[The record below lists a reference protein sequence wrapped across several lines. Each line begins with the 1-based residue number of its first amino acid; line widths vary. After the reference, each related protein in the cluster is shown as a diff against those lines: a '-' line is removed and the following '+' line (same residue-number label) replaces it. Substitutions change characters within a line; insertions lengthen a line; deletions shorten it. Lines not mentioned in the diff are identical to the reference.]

1 MSASDMPDNAG
12 KATRPATPA
21 QEARRAARELAVQ
34 GLYQWQMTGKSI
46 SAVEAEFR
54 AQVADEELEDH
65 ENWHKV
71 MQIADQALFHE
82 LLSNTAGQRADV
94 DRAIAPL
101 LDRRLEDLDRIE
113 LAILRLG
120 AYELAHR
127 PEVPYR
133 VVINEGVELAK
144 IFGATDGHKY
154 VNGILDKL
162 ASRLRG
168 AEVAARRR

>member
-1 MSASDMPDNAG
+1 MSAPSRQPS
-12 KATRPATPA
+12 KA
-21 QEARRAARELAVQ
+21 QESRRAARELAVQ

-54 AQVADEELEDH
+54 AQIADEDLEDH

-71 MQIADQALFHE
+71 MEIADAALFHDLLHNAADHQRE
-82 LLSNTAGQRADV
+82 LDA
-94 DRAIAPL
+94 AIAPL

-120 AYELAHR
+120 AYELSRR

>member
-1 MSASDMPDNAG
+1 MSESR
-12 KATRPATPA
+12 RPSKS
-21 QEARRAARELAVQ
+21 QLARRAARELAVQ

-54 AQVADEELEDH
+54 SQVADDDLEDH

-71 MQIADQALFHE
+71 MEIADLAMLHLLMQGVAKHRDALDD
-82 LLSNTAGQRADV
+82 G
-94 DRAIAPL
+94 IAPL
-101 LDRRLEDLDRIE
+101 LDRPLGELDAIE

-120 AYELAHR
+120 AFELGYR
-127 PEVPYR
+127 LEVPYR

-144 IFGATDGHKY
+144 SFGATDGHRY

-162 ASRLRG
+162 AARLR
-168 AEVAARRR
+168 ASEVAARRR

>member
-1 MSASDMPDNAG
+1 MSGSRQPSRNQM
-12 KATRPATPA
+12 
-21 QEARRAARELAVQ
+21 ARRAARELAVQ

-54 AQVADEELEDH
+54 SLLADDDLEDH

-71 MQIADQALFHE
+71 MELADLGMLHQ
-82 LLSNTAGQRADV
+82 LLQGVAKACGSLD
-94 DRAIAPL
+94 DSIAPL
-101 LDRRLEDLDRIE
+101 LDRQLDELDAIE

-120 AYELAHR
+120 AFELSYR
-127 PEVPYR
+127 LEVPYR

-144 IFGATDGHKY
+144 SFGGTDGHRY

-162 ASRLRG
+162 AAHLR
-168 AEVAARRR
+168 ATEVAARRR